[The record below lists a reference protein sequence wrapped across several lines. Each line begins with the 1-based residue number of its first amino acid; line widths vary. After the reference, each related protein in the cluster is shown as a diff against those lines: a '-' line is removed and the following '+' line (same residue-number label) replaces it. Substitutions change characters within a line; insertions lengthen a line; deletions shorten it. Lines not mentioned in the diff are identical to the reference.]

1 MKDVRQKSGCLI
13 VATDRPLFSSISV
26 ARIALVSQDRARQI
40 EAILLRMAQTGQLRG
55 RVTEEQLID
64 LLEKVR
70 ISWTM
75 SMYQP
80 VQSRRHATGRRCAV
94 ERAAQ
99 EGHNCGECGNT
110 THVSEVN

>member
-1 MKDVRQKSGCLI
+1 MPPSWTLQLGNVVRYPVDLI
-13 VATDRPLFSSISV
+13 GSTHCFASVFVLV

-70 ISWTM
+70 M
-75 SMYQP
+75 
-80 VQSRRHATGRRCAV
+80 RCPACD
-94 ERAAQ
+94 ETR
-99 EGHNCGECGNT
+99 
-110 THVSEVN
+110 

>member
-1 MKDVRQKSGCLI
+1 M
-13 VATDRPLFSSISV
+13 ATHRLAQLRTIIV

-70 ISWTM
+70 VLTLHTKARLLTVSIRLM
-75 SMYQP
+75 ML
-80 VQSRRHATGRRCAV
+80 SRRASPRR
-94 ERAAQ
+94 Q
-99 EGHNCGECGNT
+99 Q
-110 THVSEVN
+110 